1 MEKES
6 IKISIDVDLIHDGR
20 NYIITTNGK
29 SDKYFG
35 AAIVSTGKTIEEA
48 ERKFWIMASFSN
60 EYHVNRSNELDK
72 WKLFQKSD
80 GFQRGVGW
88 VTILGIKFY
97 IRHGRQ
103 NKGGWFIPLTDIN
116 ITIIN
121 HWRENKVKTKVQENT
136 TSDGSISN

>member
-6 IKISIDVDLIHDGR
+6 IKISIDVDLVHDGR
-20 NYIITTNGK
+20 NYIISSNDK
-29 SDKYFG
+29 SEKYIG
-35 AAIVSTGKTIEEA
+35 ASIVSTGKTVEEA
-48 ERKFWIMASFSN
+48 ERKFWVMA
-60 EYHVNRSNELDK
+60 EMITKYHSKRSDELDK

-88 VTILGIKFY
+88 FTILGIKFY

-103 NKGGWFIPLTDIN
+103 NKGGWFVPLTDIN
-116 ITIIN
+116 IMVIN

-136 TSDGSISN
+136 TSDGKN